1 MQRPLSGF
9 EKAFCLSEPLVPIN
23 FCIVAC
29 LAEGIN
35 ETNLRQALRDL
46 HKHYSMAAIRLE
58 HDANGNPCFTSEDVP
73 DFPLQVIEQK
83 GDESWQ
89 KIATQE
95 LGKNFDLQNGPLIRA
110 TLLKRHSDFNQG
122 ATPSGS
128 DLVLTFHHGIADGMS
143 AVFFLHDLI
152 RLLAE
157 PQSDLPE
164 LPQPPDLLEL
174 IPGMAKQSGLLK
186 AQVFGMK
193 SGLWLMQQSKHL
205 GLQFKRAD
213 RMIDGAFPWQHFGLT
228 GRCLTQAQTGHL
240 VARCRAEGTSIH
252 AAISAAWL
260 QALHELGQGNKR
272 KIGTISSPVNLRGL
286 LDLGDVFGMYMS
298 NAVITA
304 DCDPT
309 YPFWDIAREIK
320 AHLDREIQT
329 GRVYRW
335 AFTMMGL
342 MNSPSDVIR
351 QAVPTFATQPVGYDF
366 SVSNLGRLS
375 LPDQGN
381 ALKMDCIYGPIV
393 NTSEQELTVGIAT
406 INDKLTMTLT
416 YRDFILDSVKAEEM
430 ADKVME
436 ILGQATGW

>member
-1 MQRPLSGF
+1 MRRLLSGL

-23 FCIVAC
+23 FCIVTC
-29 LAEGIN
+29 FAEGID
-35 ETNLRQALRDL
+35 ETNLRRSLNSL
-46 HKHYSMAAIRLE
+46 HQRYSMAAIRLE
-58 HDANGNPCFTSEDVP
+58 RDANGKPCFTSEDVP

-89 KIATQE
+89 KIVTQE
-95 LGKNFDLQNGPLIRA
+95 LGKNFDLQKGPLIRA
-110 TLLKRHSDFNQG
+110 ALLKCHHTSKQ
-122 ATPSGS
+122 SGT
-128 DLVLTFHHGIADGMS
+128 DLVLTFHHGIADGTS

-152 RLLAE
+152 RLLVD

-164 LPQPPDLLEL
+164 LPQSPDLLGL

-193 SGLWLMQQSKHL
+193 SGLWLMQQFKHL

-213 RMIDGAFPWQHFGLT
+213 RMIDGAFPWQHFDLAN
-228 GRCLTQAQTGHL
+228 RCLTQAQTGHL

-272 KIGTISSPVNLRGL
+272 WVGTISSPVNLRGL
-286 LDLGDVFGMYMS
+286 LNTGNVFGMYMS

-304 DCDPT
+304 NCDPVH
-309 YPFWDIAREIK
+309 PFWDIAREIK

-335 AFTMMGL
+335 ALTMIGL
-342 MNSPSDVIR
+342 MDSPSDAIR

-366 SVSNLGRLS
+366 SISNLGRLS
-375 LPDQGN
+375 LPTQGN
-381 ALKMDCIYGPIV
+381 PLKIDCVFGPIV
-393 NTSEQELTVGIAT
+393 NTSEQELTIGIAT

-416 YRDFILDSVKAEEM
+416 YRDFILDSAKAEHM